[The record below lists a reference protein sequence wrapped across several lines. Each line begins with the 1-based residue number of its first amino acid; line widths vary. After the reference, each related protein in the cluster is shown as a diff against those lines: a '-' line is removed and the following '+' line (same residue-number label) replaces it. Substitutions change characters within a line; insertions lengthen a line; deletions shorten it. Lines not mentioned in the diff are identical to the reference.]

1 MSSTTTVTPRTIA
14 RADHIGSLLRPD
26 SLKQVFEELGAHKPG
41 FSNLQ
46 HEFSDEQ
53 RQNLQDAEE
62 SAITA
67 AVQRQLDAGLDVV
80 TDGEFRRTL
89 FVNSFYDA
97 IDGLRPADP
106 KRHGRSW
113 NNTRGEEIRYPGPP
127 VIERRLS
134 KVDSPAAREAAF
146 VSSLT
151 TAPVK
156 ATFPA
161 GSWFV
166 SPLARHD
173 EKVEGYDSIEE
184 LQTHSLDI
192 LKELIRDAIDA
203 GATHIQLDFPSYVL
217 IIDENAKASLT
228 SSGVDTDALL
238 ERCLWADRYVL
249 EGLPEHVT
257 YGLHLCRG
265 NNRSSWMFEGSLDPI
280 AEQFFALPYDRFLV
294 EWDDDERDGGF
305 GSLSKVPDG
314 PVVVLGIVDS
324 KRDEI
329 ETADGLVAKIE
340 QASEFIDLSQLAL
353 SPQCG
358 FASSHEGN
366 LLSEDAQWRKLELV
380 GEVADRVWSR

>member
-1 MSSTTTVTPRTIA
+1 MPSTKVTPRTIA
-14 RADHIGSLLRPD
+14 RADHIGSLLRPQ
-26 SLKQVFEELGAHKPG
+26 SLLDLSAEFGAHKPG

-46 HEFSDEQ
+46 IEFTDDQKAE
-53 RQNLQDAEE
+53 LQAAEE
-62 SAITA
+62 EAIKT

-80 TDGEFRRTL
+80 TDGEFSRTL

-97 IDGLRPADP
+97 IDGLRPADQR
-106 KRHGRSW
+106 KHGRSW
-113 NNTRGEEIRYPGPP
+113 NNTRGEEIKYPGPP

-134 KVDSPAAREAAF
+134 KVASPAAQEAGF
-146 VSSLT
+146 VHSLT
-151 TAPVK
+151 DAPVK

-173 EKVEGYDSIEE
+173 DTIEGYDSVEE
-184 LQTHSLDI
+184 LQQHSIDI
-192 LKELIRDAIDA
+192 LKELISDAIDA
-203 GATHIQLDFPSYVL
+203 GATHIQLDFPPYVL
-217 IIDENAKASLT
+217 LIDDNAKANLVA
-228 SSGVDTDALL
+228 GGLDVEAFM

-249 EGLPEHVT
+249 EGLPDHVT

-265 NNRSSWMFEGSLDPI
+265 NNRSSWMFEGPIDPV
-280 AEQFFALPYDRFLV
+280 AEQLFSLPYDRFLI
-294 EWDDDERDGGF
+294 EWDHEERDGGF
-305 GSLSKVPDG
+305 GALSKVPSG
-314 PVVVLGIVDS
+314 PVVVLGLVDS
-324 KRDEI
+324 KRDDMEAA
-329 ETADGLVAKIE
+329 EDLVAKIG

-366 LLSEDAQWRKLELV
+366 LLSEASQWRKLELV